1 MYVIYVDYGKKG
13 TLFCTGPASARFRQ
27 GLWAHWYR
35 RVHPVTC
42 SCLRC
47 LERVHLGPVSSI
59 PHGLQPCRMYPV

>member
-1 MYVIYVDYGKKG
+1 MYVIYVDYGSKG
-13 TLFCTGPASARFRQ
+13 MRFRTGPEDARFRR

-47 LERVHLGPVSSI
+47 LERAHLGPVTRVPI
-59 PHGLQPCRMYPV
+59 GLRPGIMYLV